1 MSLITPRTLLN
12 EQLSNEEKGDRS
24 PSIRSILSPAI
35 HRALHLQAGPS
46 SMDIP
51 MDLTDDERDFDD
63 NVSTKENF
71 RFASK
76 MIRTRYSRRSSFQ
89 LPTIEQ
95 RSSDLLNRRADPLV
109 IQAPPPK
116 TLAVPAYRNSLQNI
130 SYPPALDNQAVFFST
145 NSFSEIR
152 GQTLLH
158 LAARL
163 GHDEILRLL
172 ISETSQ
178 ASLLMNKKG
187 QTPLLTAIEAGS
199 TSTATLLMEAD
210 PRSIIASD
218 NNGSSVFHYACEH
231 CNDVVLNRAIALS
244 KRLNSTSD
252 RITVKI
258 SFRSLQSFVDGDTF

>member
-12 EQLSNEEKGDRS
+12 ERMSHEEKGDRS

-35 HRALHLQAGPS
+35 NRAVRLQAGPS
-46 SMDIP
+46 SIDIP
-51 MDLTDDERDFDD
+51 MDLTDDEREFDD
-63 NVSTKENF
+63 GASTKENY

-76 MIRTRYSRRSSFQ
+76 IIRKRYSRINSFQ
-89 LPTIEQ
+89 FPIIEHH
-95 RSSDLLNRRADPLV
+95 SSDLSNRRADPLV
-109 IQAPPPK
+109 IQAPPTK
-116 TLAVPAYRNSLQNI
+116 TLTVPGYRNSLQNI
-130 SYPPALDNQAVFFST
+130 SYAPPLDNNQTILFST
-145 NSFSEIR
+145 DSFSEFR

-172 ISETSQ
+172 ICETSQ

-231 CNDVVLNRAIALS
+231 CNDVVLHRAIALS

-258 SFRSLQSFVDGDTF
+258 FFRLDCR